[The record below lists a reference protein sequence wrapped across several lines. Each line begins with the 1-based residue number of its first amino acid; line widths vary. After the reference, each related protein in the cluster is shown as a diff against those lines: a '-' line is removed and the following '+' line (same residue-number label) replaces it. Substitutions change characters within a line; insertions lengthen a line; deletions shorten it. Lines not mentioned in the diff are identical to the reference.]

1 MALWMQPTSGSFD
14 GNWHGFIGYAGGGT
28 RSPSMWVNHAGTDC
42 NPMCGMGPGGG
53 NNGPNSDD
61 GGDKDPDGLAQSAVH
76 YDTRTTQMGDG
87 TRFGGIVDA
96 MFAVDT
102 YVHLVWASDAK
113 NEHYLYK
120 NGVNAATRPAP
131 PQGVDLHDVYH
142 IGRVD
147 NWFYGVIDEVIHR
160 LIFSLDSMSLVGK

>member
-1 MALWMQPTSGSFD
+1 MQPTSGSFD
-14 GNWHGFIGYAGGGT
+14 GNWHGFIGYQQGT

-102 YVHLVWASDAK
+102 YVHLVWASGMTVRASALK
-113 NEHYLYK
+113 PWCSRIRWYRTH
-120 NGVNAATRPAP
+120 
-131 PQGVDLHDVYH
+131 
-142 IGRVD
+142 
-147 NWFYGVIDEVIHR
+147 
-160 LIFSLDSMSLVGK
+160 